1 MAISASALPTRRG
14 LPLIHLTW
22 ILAVILAVL
31 LYFFRD
37 SLPWAAAYPTEWRI
51 PIADWIGACMQWV
64 IAVFFGAT
72 RAVSALLQL
81 PLDFAFCLLAKG
93 FEIGP
98 RATALHIPPLSWI
111 GVTATVAITGYAYGG
126 RRLALGTGLCFLY
139 LSLFGQWES
148 AMLTLALVLIA
159 LPLGVLIGLGIGIWG
174 YRQPRVNRWLILP
187 LLDVGQATPQFAY
200 LVPMLMLFGNNPSS
214 ALLATLAFAV
224 PPMVR
229 ATVLALQQVPAEI
242 QEFGCMAGCTRRQHL
257 WRILV
262 PSARPLLMVG
272 VNQVVMMTLNMV
284 IIASMIGAG
293 GLGYDVLL
301 ALRSLKVG
309 AAFEAGIAIVL
320 LAIVLDRLSQAMA
333 VWRPGLYRAGR
344 SFPQRHPYL
353 LLSVAIL
360 LATTLLGVF
369 LPWANRL
376 PDSATITTAPIWD
389 ASIKWITIHYFDSI
403 EAARVWLLIHILNPI
418 KAFLLSLPWLSV
430 LLLLFAA
437 GLRLGRLR
445 LALLVLA
452 LTLLIAVVGLWE
464 KTIITVYLCG
474 VSTAIACLIGMPIGA
489 YAARHEVAQRVIN
502 VIIDTLQTIPA
513 FVYLIPAVMLF
524 RVGDV
529 AAMIG
534 IVLYSLTP
542 AIRYTDHGIRKV
554 NPGLIEAAKV
564 SGCTRRQILWRV
576 QLPLALPEIMLGLNQ
591 VIMLA
596 LSMDIIAAM
605 IGTRDLGQEVF
616 VALAKADPGRGI
628 VAGLAVAF
636 IGIVADR
643 LISAWSRSV
652 RERFGLTAT

>member
-1 MAISASALPTRRG
+1 VALASAAPAARRPP
-14 LPLIHLTW
+14 PLIHFVW
-22 ILAVILAVL
+22 ILPAALAFLIYV
-31 LYFFRD
+31 FRD
-37 SLPWAAAYPTEWRI
+37 SLPWAAAYPAEWRI
-51 PIADWIGACMQWV
+51 PIAAWIGAFMNWV
-64 IAVFFGAT
+64 IATFFDVT
-72 RAVSALLQL
+72 RAVSRLLEL
-81 PLDFAFCLLAKG
+81 PLDLAFGLLRKG

-98 RATALHIPPLSWI
+98 RGHALVIPPLSWI
-111 GVTATVAITGYAYGG
+111 GVTASVAIAGYVYGG

-139 LSLFGQWES
+139 LAVFGQWDS
-148 AMLTLALVLIA
+148 AMLTLALILIA
-159 LPLGVLIGLGIGIWG
+159 MPLGVLIGLLIGIWG
-174 YRQPRVNRWLILP
+174 YRQPEINRWLILP
-187 LLDVGQATPQFAY
+187 MLDIGQATPQFAY

-229 ATVLALQQVPAEI
+229 ATVLALQQVPSEI
-242 QEFGCMAGCTRRQHL
+242 QEFGRMAGCTRGQHL
-257 WRILV
+257 WRILI

-309 AAFEAGIAIVL
+309 TAFEAGIAIVL

-333 VWRPGLYRAGR
+333 TWKPGLYRPEQGFAR
-344 SFPQRHPYL
+344 RHPYL
-353 LLSVAIL
+353 LLAIAIL
-360 LATTLLGVF
+360 LGTTLIGMFIPVVS
-369 LPWANRL
+369 RL
-376 PDSATITTAPIWD
+376 PDSLTITTAPVWD
-389 ASIKWITIHYFDSI
+389 ASIKWITIHYFDNI
-403 EAARVWLLIHILNPI
+403 EALRVWLLLHLLNPL
-418 KAFLLSLPWLSV
+418 KAFLLSLPWPCV
-430 LLLLFAA
+430 ILLLGAS
-437 GLRLGRLR
+437 GLRLGGWRLG
-445 LALLVLA
+445 LLVLA
-452 LTLLIAVVGLWE
+452 LSLLIAAVGLWE

-474 VSTAIACLIGMPIGA
+474 FSTAVACLIGMPIGVLA
-489 YAARHEVAQRVIN
+489 SRNDTAERIIAM
-502 VIIDTLQTIPA
+502 IIDTLQTIPA

-643 LISAWSRSV
+643 LISAWSARV
-652 RERFGLTAT
+652 RERFGLSAA

>member
-1 MAISASALPTRRG
+1 MSLASHALALRRAPS
-14 LPLIHLTW
+14 PLHLAW
-22 ILAVILAVL
+22 IVPLVLAL
-31 LYFFRD
+31 LIYFLRD
-37 SLPWAAAYPTEWRI
+37 SIPWASVYPDEWRL
-51 PIADWIGACMQWV
+51 PIAAWIGAFMQWV
-64 IAVFFGAT
+64 IAVFFGFT
-72 RAVSALLQL
+72 RAISGLLEL
-81 PLDFAFCLLAKG
+81 PLDFAFGLLAKG
-93 FEIGP
+93 FEFGP
-98 RATALHIPPLSWI
+98 RASAIHIPPLSWI
-111 GVTATVAITGYAYGG
+111 GVTATVAIAGYVYGG
-126 RRLALGTGLCFLY
+126 RRLALGSGACFLY
-139 LSLFGQWES
+139 LAIFGQWES
-148 AMLTLALVLIA
+148 AMLTLSLVLIA
-159 LPLGVLIGLGIGIWG
+159 LPLGVVIGLGIGIWG

-187 LLDVGQATPQFAY
+187 LLDVAQATPQFAY

-214 ALLATLAFAV
+214 ALIATLTFAV

-242 QEFGCMAGCTRRQHL
+242 QEFGRMAGCTRRQQL

-262 PSARPLLMVG
+262 PSARPLLMLG

-320 LAIVLDRLSQAMA
+320 LAIALDRLSQAMA
-333 VWRPGLYRAGR
+333 DWRPSYRAGR
-344 SFPQRHPYL
+344 PFLARHRHIL
-353 LLSVAIL
+353 ICLALL
-360 LATTLLGVF
+360 LATTLLGLVF
-369 LPWANRL
+369 APVSRL
-376 PDSATITTAPIWD
+376 PDHLTITTAPVWD
-389 ASIKWITIHYFDSI
+389 ASIKWITINYFDYI
-403 EAARVWLLIHILNPI
+403 EALRVWLLVHFLNPV

-430 LLLLFAA
+430 ALLLAAA
-437 GLRLGRLR
+437 GLRLAGWR
-445 LALLVLA
+445 LAALVFA
-452 LTLLIAVVGLWE
+452 LVTLIAAVGLWE
-464 KTIITVYLCG
+464 KSIITVYLCG
-474 VSTAIACLIGMPIGA
+474 VSTLVAFLIGWPIGT
-489 YAARHEVAQRVIN
+489 YAARHNRAKRVID
-502 VIIDTLQTIPA
+502 VIVDTLQTIPA

-534 IVLYSLTP
+534 IVLYALTP
-542 AIRYTDHGIRKV
+542 AIRYTDLGIRKV

-564 SGCTRRQILWRV
+564 SGCTRRQILLRV
-576 QLPLALPEIMLGLNQ
+576 QMPLALPEIMLGLNQ

-643 LISAWSRSV
+643 LIHAWSGNLRD
-652 RERFGLTAT
+652 RYGLEAA

>member
-1 MAISASALPTRRG
+1 MSLASQALAMRRAPS
-14 LPLIHLTW
+14 PLHFVW
-22 ILAVILAVL
+22 IVPLVLAL
-31 LYFFRD
+31 LIYLFRE
-37 SLPWAAAYPTEWRI
+37 SIPWAQVYPDDWRL
-51 PIADWIGACMQWV
+51 PIAAGIGAFMQWV
-64 IAVFFGAT
+64 IAVFFGLT
-72 RAVSALLQL
+72 RAISALLEL
-81 PLDFAFCLLAKG
+81 PLNFAFGLLSRG

-98 RATALHIPPLSWI
+98 RASAIHIPPLSWV
-111 GVTATVAITGYAYGG
+111 GVSASVAIAGYVYGG
-126 RRLALGTGLCFLY
+126 RRLALGSGLCFLY
-139 LSLFGQWES
+139 LAVFGQWNS

-159 LPLGVLIGLGIGIWG
+159 MPLGVAIGLALGIWG
-174 YRQPRVNRWLILP
+174 YRQPRVNRWLIQP
-187 LLDVGQATPQFAY
+187 LLDIGQATPQFAY

-214 ALLATLAFAV
+214 ALIATLAFAV

-242 QEFGCMAGCTRRQHL
+242 QEFGHMAGCTRRQQL
-257 WRILV
+257 WRILI
-262 PSARPLLMVG
+262 PSAQPLLMLG

-301 ALRSLKVG
+301 ALRALKVG

-320 LAIVLDRLSQAMA
+320 LAIVLDRLSQALA
-333 VWRPGLYRAGR
+333 NWRPTVRWAGQ
-344 SFPQRHPYL
+344 SFLSRHPWL
-353 LLSVAIL
+353 ALAVAIL
-360 LATTLLGVF
+360 LATTLAGLVF
-369 LPWANRL
+369 PPIGRL
-376 PDSATITTAPIWD
+376 PESLTVTTGPIWD
-389 ASIKWITIHYFDSI
+389 ASMKWITIHYFDYI
-403 EAARVWLLIHILNPI
+403 ETVRVWLLVHILNPV
-418 KAFLLSLPWLSV
+418 KAFLLSLPWLAV
-430 LLLLFAA
+430 VFLLLAA
-437 GLRLGRLR
+437 GLRLGGWRLG
-445 LALLVLA
+445 LLVALLVS
-452 LTLLIAVVGLWE
+452 LIAAVGLWE
-464 KTIITVYLCG
+464 KSIITVYLCG
-474 VSTAIACLIGMPIGA
+474 VSTVVACLIGWPIGA
-489 YAARHEVAQRVIN
+489 YAARHDRAKRVID
-502 VIIDTLQTIPA
+502 VVIDTLQTIPA

-534 IVLYSLTP
+534 IVLYALTP
-542 AIRYTDHGIRKV
+542 AIRYTDLGIRKV
-554 NPGLIEAAKV
+554 NPGLIEAAKA

-643 LISAWSRSV
+643 LISAWSGRL
-652 RERFGLTAT
+652 REKFGLQA

>member
-1 MAISASALPTRRG
+1 MAVASGEISARRP
-14 LPLIHLTW
+14 PLIHLVW
-22 ILAVILAVL
+22 ILPAALAIL
-31 LYFFRD
+31 LYLFRD
-37 SLPWAAAYPTEWRI
+37 SLPWAATYPSEWRI
-51 PIADWIGACMQWV
+51 PIADWIGAFMQWV
-64 IAVFFGAT
+64 IAVFFSLT
-72 RAVSALLQL
+72 RAISGLLQL
-81 PLDFAFCLLAKG
+81 PLNLAFGLLRKG

-98 RATALHIPPLSWI
+98 RNSGLHIPPLSWV
-111 GVTATVAITGYAYGG
+111 GVTATVAITGYVYGG
-126 RRLALGTGLCFLY
+126 RRLALGTGFCFLY
-139 LSLFGQWES
+139 LAVFGQWDS

-159 LPLGVLIGLGIGIWG
+159 LPLGVLIGLAIGIWG
-174 YRQPRVNRWLILP
+174 YRQPAVNRWLILP
-187 LLDVGQATPQFAY
+187 LLDIGQATPQFAY

-242 QEFGCMAGCTRRQHL
+242 QEFGRMVGCTRRQHL

-309 AAFEAGIAIVL
+309 TAFEAGIAIVL

-333 VWRPGLYRAGR
+333 TWKPALYVAGR
-344 SFPQRHPYL
+344 PFLQRHSYFVL
-353 LLSVAIL
+353 AIAIL
-360 LATTLLGVF
+360 LASTALGMAIPAVS
-369 LPWANRL
+369 RL

-389 ASIKWITIHYFDSI
+389 ASIKWITINYFDYI
-403 EAARVWLLIHILNPI
+403 EALRVWLLLNLLNPL

-430 LLLLFAA
+430 VLLLFAA
-437 GLRLGRLR
+437 GLRLGGLR
-445 LALLVLA
+445 LGLLVLA

-464 KTIITVYLCG
+464 KTMITVYLCG
-474 VSTAIACLIGMPIGA
+474 VSTAIACLIGMPIGV
-489 YAARHEVAQRVIN
+489 YASRNDTAERMISVV
-502 VIIDTLQTIPA
+502 IDTLQTIPA

-643 LISAWSRSV
+643 LISAWSASV
-652 RERFGLTAT
+652 RERFGLNPV

>member
-1 MAISASALPTRRG
+1 MTAASPALSARRNLPF
-14 LPLIHLTW
+14 IHLAW
-22 ILAVILAVL
+22 IVPAGIALI

-37 SLPWAAAYPTEWRI
+37 SLPWAAAYPGEWRI
-51 PIADWIGACMQWV
+51 PIADWIGAFMQWV
-64 IAVFFGAT
+64 IAVFFDAT

-81 PLDFAFCLLAKG
+81 PLDLAFGLLRKG

-98 RATALHIPPLSWI
+98 RATAWHIPPLSWI

-139 LSLFGQWES
+139 LAVFGQWDS

-159 LPLGVLIGLGIGIWG
+159 LPLGVLLGLAVGIWG
-174 YRQPRVNRWLILP
+174 YRQPGVHRWLILP

-242 QEFGCMAGCTRRQHL
+242 QEFGRMAGCTRRQHL

-333 VWRPGLYRAGR
+333 TWKPGLYRAGR
-344 SFPQRHPYL
+344 PFHRRHPYL
-353 LLSVAIL
+353 VLAVIVL
-360 LATTLLGVF
+360 LATTLVGIFV
-369 LPWANRL
+369 PAVGRL
-376 PDSATITTAPIWD
+376 PDSATITTAPVWD
-389 ASIKWITIHYFDSI
+389 ASIKWITIHYFDNI
-403 EAARVWLLIHILNPI
+403 EAVRVWLLIHMLNPI

-430 LLLLFAA
+430 VLLLFAA
-437 GLRLGRLR
+437 GLRLGGLR
-445 LALLVLA
+445 LGLLVLV

-474 VSTAIACLIGMPIGA
+474 VSTGIACLIGMPIGV
-489 YAARHEVAQRVIN
+489 YASRNDVAERVIN
-502 VIIDTLQTIPA
+502 VVIDTLQTIPA

-643 LISAWSRSV
+643 LISAWSLNL
-652 RERFGLTAT
+652 RERFGLNAA

>member
-1 MAISASALPTRRG
+1 MAFAADASRSRKTISIAQFAWIAPLALALLLFALRG
-14 LPLIHLTW
+14 AW
-22 ILAVILAVL
+22 
-31 LYFFRD
+31 
-37 SLPWAAAYPTEWRI
+37 PWAAAIPDNWLV
-51 PIADWIGACMQWV
+51 PIASWIGSFMQWV
-64 IAVFFGAT
+64 IDTFFGLT
-72 RAVSALLQL
+72 RAISALLEL
-81 PLDFAFCLLAKG
+81 PLQFAFGLLRKG

-98 RATALHIPPLSWI
+98 RATAWQIPPLSWV
-111 GVTATVAITGYAYGG
+111 GVVATVAIVGHAYGG
-126 RRLALGTGLCFLY
+126 WRLALGAGAGFLY
-139 LSLFGQWES
+139 LAVFGQWDS
-148 AMLTLALVLIA
+148 AMLTLALVLIC
-159 LPLGVLIGLGIGIWG
+159 LPLGVAIGLAIGIWG

-187 LLDVGQATPQFAY
+187 MLDIGQATPQFAY

-229 ATVLALQQVPAEI
+229 ATVLALHQVPEEI
-242 QEFGCMAGCTRRQHL
+242 QEFGRMVGCTRRQQL

-301 ALRSLKVG
+301 ALRALKVG
-309 AAFEAGIAIVL
+309 TAFEAGMAIVL
-320 LAIVLDRLSQAMA
+320 LAVVLDRLSQAMA
-333 VWRPGLYRAGR
+333 VWKPGLYGAGR
-344 SFPQRHPYL
+344 PFWQRHGHL
-353 LLSVAIL
+353 LLALAIL
-360 LATTLLGVF
+360 FATTGLGV
-369 LPWANRL
+369 LIPAIDRL
-376 PDSATITTAPIWD
+376 PQSVTITTAPLWD
-389 ASIKWITIHYFDSI
+389 ASIKWITIHYFDNI
-403 EAARVWLLIHILNPI
+403 EAVRVWLLLNMLNPF
-418 KAFLLSLPWLSV
+418 KLFLLSIPWLV
-430 LLLLFAA
+430 VVLLLFAA
-437 GLRLGRLR
+437 GLHLGGLRLG
-445 LALLVLA
+445 LLVLA
-452 LTLLIAVVGLWE
+452 LSLLVAVVGLWE

-474 VSTAIACLIGMPIGA
+474 VSTAIACLIGIPIGV
-489 YAARHEVAQRVIN
+489 YASRSDLAERVIRA
-502 VIIDTLQTIPA
+502 IIDTLQTIPA

-534 IVLYSLTP
+534 IVLYSVTP

-564 SGCTRRQILWRV
+564 SGCTRRQMLWRV
-576 QLPLALPEIMLGLNQ
+576 QLPLAMPEIMLGINQ

-636 IGIVADR
+636 IGIIADR
-643 LISAWSRSV
+643 LISAWSARV
-652 RERFGLTAT
+652 RERFGLSDA

>member
-1 MAISASALPTRRG
+1 MSLASQTIALRRAPPLVHLAWIVPGVLAI
-14 LPLIHLTW
+14 LIF
-22 ILAVILAVL
+22 I
-31 LYFFRD
+31 FRN
-37 SLPWAAAYPTEWRI
+37 SVPWADVYPADWHL
-51 PIADWIGACMQWV
+51 PIADWIGAFMHWV
-64 IAVFFGAT
+64 ISVFFGFT
-72 RAVSALLQL
+72 RAISALLEL
-81 PLDFAFCLLAKG
+81 PLKFAFGLLAKG
-93 FEIGP
+93 FDIGP
-98 RATALHIPPLSWI
+98 RASAIHIPPLSWL
-111 GVTATVAITGYAYGG
+111 GVTISVAIAGYVYGG
-126 RRLALGTGLCFLY
+126 RRLALGCGACFLY
-139 LSLFGQWES
+139 LAVFGQWDS

-159 LPLGVLIGLGIGIWG
+159 LPLGVVIGLAIGILG

-187 LLDVGQATPQFAY
+187 MLDIGQATPQFAY

-214 ALLATLAFAV
+214 ALIATLAFSV

-229 ATVLALQQVPAEI
+229 ATVLALQQVPGEI
-242 QEFGCMAGCTRRQHL
+242 QEFGRMAGCTRRQQL

-262 PSARPLLMVG
+262 PSARPLLMLG

-320 LAIVLDRLSQAMA
+320 LAIALDRLSQAMA
-333 VWRPGLYRAGR
+333 VWRPTSYQAGR
-344 SFPQRHPYL
+344 PFIARHGYL
-353 LLSVAIL
+353 ALAVGVL
-360 LATTLLGVF
+360 LATTLAGMFVA
-369 LPWANRL
+369 PIGRL
-376 PDSATITTAPIWD
+376 PDSLTITTAPVWD
-389 ASIKWITIHYFDSI
+389 ASIKWITINYFDNI
-403 EAARVWLLIHILNPI
+403 EAVRVWLLLHMLNPV
-418 KAFLLSLPWLSV
+418 KAFLLSLPWLTV
-430 LLLLFAA
+430 ALLLAAA
-437 GLRLGRLR
+437 GLRLAGLR
-445 LALLVLA
+445 LALLVFL
-452 LTLLIAVVGLWE
+452 LVSLIAAVGLWE
-464 KTIITVYLCG
+464 KSIITVYLCG
-474 VSTAIACLIGMPIGA
+474 VSTVIAFAIGWPIGT
-489 YAARHEVAQRVIN
+489 YAARHDRARRAIEVIV
-502 VIIDTLQTIPA
+502 DTLQTIPA

-534 IVLYSLTP
+534 IVLYALTP
-542 AIRYTDHGIRKV
+542 AIRYTDLGIRKV

-564 SGCTRRQILWRV
+564 SGCTRRQILFRV

-643 LISAWSRSV
+643 LISAWSAKLRLKY
-652 RERFGLTAT
+652 GLDAA

>member
-1 MAISASALPTRRG
+1 MAVASNELSARRSLPSS
-14 LPLIHLTW
+14 HLFW
-22 ILAVILAVL
+22 ILPVAVAIL
-31 LYFFRD
+31 LYFFGD
-37 SLPWAAAYPTEWRI
+37 SLPWAATYPDEWRI
-51 PIADWIGACMQWV
+51 PIADWIGAFMQWV
-64 IAVFFGAT
+64 ITVFFGAT
-72 RAVSALLQL
+72 RAISGLLQL
-81 PLDFAFCLLAKG
+81 PLDLAFGLLRKG
-93 FEIGP
+93 FEFGA
-98 RATALHIPPLSWI
+98 RGNGLQIPPLSWI
-111 GVTATVAITGYAYGG
+111 GVTATVAIMGYVYGG

-139 LSLFGQWES
+139 LALFGQWDS

-159 LPLGVLIGLGIGIWG
+159 LPLGVVIGLTIGIWG
-174 YRQPRVNRWLILP
+174 YRQPGVNRWFILP
-187 LLDVGQATPQFAY
+187 LLDIGQATPQFAY

-242 QEFGCMAGCTRRQHL
+242 QEFGRMVGCTRHQHL

-333 VWRPGLYRAGR
+333 VWKPSLYVAGR
-344 SFPQRHPYL
+344 PLLQRHPYL
-353 LLSVAIL
+353 VLAIAIL
-360 LATTLLGVF
+360 LATTVLGVF
-369 LPWANRL
+369 VPAVSRL

-389 ASIKWITIHYFDSI
+389 ASIKWITIHYFDNI
-403 EAARVWLLIHILNPI
+403 EAVRVWLLLNMLNPL
-418 KAFLLSLPWLSV
+418 KAFLLSLPWISVV
-430 LLLLFAA
+430 LLIFAA
-437 GLRLGRLR
+437 GLRLGGLR
-445 LALLVLA
+445 LGLLVLA
-452 LTLLIAVVGLWE
+452 LTLLVAVVGLWE

-474 VSTAIACLIGMPIGA
+474 VSTAIACLIGMPIGV
-489 YAARHEVAQRVIN
+489 YASRNDTAERVIS

-643 LISAWSRSV
+643 LISAWSASV
-652 RERFGLTAT
+652 RERFGLHAT

>member
-1 MAISASALPTRRG
+1 MSLASPALPLRHIAS
-14 LPLIHLTW
+14 PIHLAW
-22 ILAVILAVL
+22 IVPAALAILI
-31 LYFFRD
+31 YIFRN
-37 SLPWAAAYPTEWRI
+37 SIPWADIYPADWHL
-51 PIADWIGACMQWV
+51 PIADWIGAFMRWV
-64 IAVFFGAT
+64 IAVFFGVT
-72 RAVSALLQL
+72 RAISGLLEL
-81 PLDFAFCLLAKG
+81 PLKFAFGLLAKG

-98 RATALHIPPLSWI
+98 RASAIHIPPLSWL
-111 GVTATVAITGYAYGG
+111 GVTISVAIAGYVYGG
-126 RRLALGTGLCFLY
+126 RRLALGCGACFLY
-139 LSLFGQWES
+139 LAVFGQWDS

-159 LPLGVLIGLGIGIWG
+159 MPLGVVIGLAIGIWG
-174 YRQPRVNRWLILP
+174 YRQPRINRWLILP
-187 LLDVGQATPQFAY
+187 MLDIGQATPQFAY

-214 ALLATLAFAV
+214 ALIATLTFSV

-229 ATVLALQQVPAEI
+229 ATVLALQQVPGEI
-242 QEFGCMAGCTRRQHL
+242 QEFGRMAGCTRRQQL

-262 PSARPLLMVG
+262 PSARPLLMLG

-320 LAIVLDRLSQAMA
+320 LAIALDRLSQAMA
-333 VWRPGLYRAGR
+333 TWRAASYQAGR
-344 SFPQRHPYL
+344 PFLLRHGYFAL
-353 LLSVAIL
+353 AIGAL
-360 LATTLLGVF
+360 LATTLAGLAFPPIG
-369 LPWANRL
+369 RL
-376 PDSATITTAPIWD
+376 PDWLTITTAPIWD
-389 ASIKWITIHYFDSI
+389 ASIKWITINYFDYI
-403 EAARVWLLIHILNPI
+403 EALRVWLLVHMLNPV
-418 KAFLLSLPWLSV
+418 KALLLSLPWLTV
-430 LLLLFAA
+430 ALLLAAA
-437 GLRLGRLR
+437 GLRIAGLR
-445 LALLVLA
+445 LALLVFL
-452 LTLLIAVVGLWE
+452 LVGLIAAVGLWE
-464 KTIITVYLCG
+464 KSIITVYLCG
-474 VSTAIACLIGMPIGA
+474 VSTAIACLIGWPIGA
-489 YAARHEVAQRVIN
+489 YAARHDRAKRLIDVV
-502 VIIDTLQTIPA
+502 IDTLQTIPA

-534 IVLYSLTP
+534 IVLYALTP
-542 AIRYTDHGIRKV
+542 AIRYTDLGIRKV

-564 SGCTRRQILWRV
+564 SGCSRRQILWRV

-643 LISAWSRSV
+643 LISAWSARL
-652 RERFGLTAT
+652 RLKYGLEAA

>member
-1 MAISASALPTRRG
+1 MSLASPALPLRRITS
-14 LPLIHLTW
+14 PIHLAW
-22 ILAVILAVL
+22 IVPAGLAILI
-31 LYFFRD
+31 YIFRN
-37 SLPWAAAYPTEWRI
+37 SLPWADIYPADWHL
-51 PIADWIGACMQWV
+51 PIADWIGAFMRWV
-64 IAVFFGAT
+64 IAVFFGIT
-72 RAVSALLQL
+72 RAISGLLEL
-81 PLDFAFCLLAKG
+81 PLNLAFGLLAKG
-93 FEIGP
+93 FDIGP
-98 RATALHIPPLSWI
+98 RASAIYIPPLSWL
-111 GVTATVAITGYAYGG
+111 GVTVSVAIAGYVYGG
-126 RRLALGTGLCFLY
+126 RRLALGCGACFLY
-139 LSLFGQWES
+139 LAVFGQWDS

-159 LPLGVLIGLGIGIWG
+159 MPLGVVIGLAIGIWG
-174 YRQPRVNRWLILP
+174 YRQPRINRWLILP
-187 LLDVGQATPQFAY
+187 MLDIGQATPQFAY

-214 ALLATLAFAV
+214 ALIATLAFSV

-229 ATVLALQQVPAEI
+229 ATVLALQQVPGEI
-242 QEFGCMAGCTRRQHL
+242 QEFGRMAGCTRRQQL
-257 WRILV
+257 WRILI
-262 PSARPLLMVG
+262 PSARPLLMLG

-320 LAIVLDRLSQAMA
+320 LAIALDRLSQAMA
-333 VWRPGLYRAGR
+333 TWRPASYQAGR
-344 SFPQRHPYL
+344 PL
-353 LLSVAIL
+353 LLRHGYLALAIGVL
-360 LATTLLGVF
+360 LATTLAGLI
-369 LPWANRL
+369 LPPVGRL
-376 PDSATITTAPIWD
+376 PDLLTITTAPVWD
-389 ASIKWITIHYFDSI
+389 ASIKWITINYFDYI
-403 EAARVWLLIHILNPI
+403 EAVRVWLLVHMLNPV
-418 KAFLLSLPWLSV
+418 KAFLLSLPWLTV
-430 LLLLFAA
+430 ALLLAAA
-437 GLRLGRLR
+437 GLRIAGWR
-445 LALLVLA
+445 LALLVFL
-452 LTLLIAVVGLWE
+452 LVSLIAAVGLWE
-464 KTIITVYLCG
+464 KSIITVYLCG
-474 VSTAIACLIGMPIGA
+474 VSTVIACLIGWPIGA
-489 YAARHEVAQRVIN
+489 YAARHDRAKRLIDVV
-502 VIIDTLQTIPA
+502 IDTLQTIPA

-534 IVLYSLTP
+534 IVLYALTP
-542 AIRYTDHGIRKV
+542 AIRYTDLGIRKV

-643 LISAWSRSV
+643 LISAWSAKLRLKY
-652 RERFGLTAT
+652 GLEAA